1 MSYNGTVRC
10 SHCYQTGH
18 NRRACPQLTQE
29 LKQSYERQ
37 MRYVEEYRTA
47 TDGELKNRGED
58 REWNINYHTNKA
70 DEARKAYLKRTKID
84 LATGKKVTNKAAKAE
99 RMKKV
104 TCGYC
109 GHTGHTRRVCQ
120 NAKNDYKVFVER
132 TKQVRAEWLEKAVTS
147 GFGIGSLAII
157 EKRGYLPEGGYGT
170 YTLTGLVS
178 SIEWSNINAHNPDA
192 SAFVMK
198 TSDDMK
204 GVTGY
209 YRRGM
214 PTLPLS
220 ATEHSSY
227 KIVPSGILPSPP
239 DNWMDDMP
247 TIKEVF
253 DTKQERPWVY
263 KWAEDQWHQAIRD
276 DLGLPKDAYAS

>member
-1 MSYNGTVRC
+1 MAWHGTVTC
-10 SHCYQTGH
+10 SHCYQRGH
-18 NRRACPQLTQE
+18 NKRKCPQLTEE
-29 LKQSYERQ
+29 LKQSYDRQ
-37 MRYVEEYRTA
+37 MRYVEEYRTL
-47 TDGELKNRGED
+47 TDEELKKRGED

-70 DEARKAYLKRTKID
+70 EEARKAYLKRTKID

-120 NAKNDYKVFVER
+120 NAKNDYKIFVEH
-132 TKQVRAEWLEKAVTS
+132 TKRVRAEWLEKAIAS
-147 GFGIGSLAII
+147 GFGIGSLAIT
-157 EKRGYLPEGGYGT
+157 EKRGYLPDGGYGP

-178 SIEWSNINAHNPDA
+178 SIEWFSVNAHNPDA
-192 SAFVMK
+192 SVFVMK

-214 PTLPLS
+214 GALPLS
-220 ATEHSSY
+220 ATKHSSY

-253 DTKQERPWVY
+253 DTTQERPWVY
-263 KWAEDQWHQAIRD
+263 KWPDDQWHQALRD
-276 DLGLPKDAYAS
+276 ELGLPKDAYAS